1 MAITSTYPI
10 ITPKPG
16 DLIVGTQTYTDADPV
31 LNNPTRNFTV
41 QSIAAFGSGTDSNS
55 LMLNNVKMR
64 SEWSNSIAGQFVA
77 STLFTNLRY
86 PLLKI
91 NFENLQLNAGS
102 TYKLIIERFKRPSSR
117 TVDAGI
123 IEYRNAGYKRQKQ
136 FDSSEPYSGRVIEIP
151 ITATSGQLFD
161 FKLDL
166 YYPCAKTVVLND
178 NDFPMVAGSRSV
190 VTISKSKQYVAFRI
204 SQTTN
209 GVTETSPV
217 LQELTMLGAVDDNGT
232 TIERRI
238 TFIPR

>member
-55 LMLNNVKMR
+55 LMLNDVRMR
-64 SEWSNSIAGQFVA
+64 SEWSNSIAGQFVT

-86 PLLKI
+86 PLLKV

-117 TVDAGI
+117 KDVGGI
-123 IEYRNAGYKRQKQ
+123 LEYRDAGYKRQKP
-136 FDSSEPYSGRVIEIP
+136 FDSTAPYNGRVIEIP

-166 YYPCAKTVVLND
+166 YYPCAGTVVLND
-178 NDFPMVAGSRSV
+178 VNFPLVAGTRS
-190 VTISKSKQYVAFRI
+190 TFPISESKQYVAFRI

-209 GVTETSPV
+209 GVTKTSPV
-217 LQELTMLGAVDDNGT
+217 LQELTMLGTVDDNGI
-232 TIERRI
+232 TIKKRI